1 MKRIVF
7 ISDLQMP
14 LEHRRANR
22 AVIKFLHDYQ
32 PDEVINIGDI
42 NDYTSPGRWSAGK
55 RAEYGM
61 TVRQEADYT
70 RRNHIEPI
78 RSGYDGP
85 YTLLGSNHGERPRKY
100 LVDRAPAL
108 YDEEQYRED
117 KLLHLADYGMRFE
130 PVRYDFAP
138 GWSAVH
144 GHARGINLARYAG
157 GTAINA
163 ARKLSRSVV
172 MGHTHRA
179 GIISETSGS
188 AGSRTLTGVELG
200 HLMDM
205 TKAAYLGPER
215 LANWQMSFGLFYVD
229 GRTVTPHLIPVQRN
243 GSFVVEGESYK

>member
-1 MKRIVF
+1 M

-14 LEHRRANR
+14 LENKRANR
-22 AVIKFLHDYQ
+22 NLINLIHDSQ

-42 NDYTSPGRWSAGK
+42 NDYTASGRWSAGK

-61 TVRQEADYT
+61 TVRQEANYT
-70 RRNHIEPI
+70 VRNHIRPL

-85 YTLLGSNHGERPRKY
+85 VTLLGSNHGERPHKY

-108 YDEEQYRED
+108 YDEESFRED
-117 KLLHLADYGMRFE
+117 KLLRLDDFGIKFE

-138 GWSAVH
+138 GWSAIH
-144 GHARGINLARYAG
+144 GHAKGISLARYAG

-163 ARKLSRSVV
+163 ARRYGRSIV

-179 GIISETSGS
+179 GIVSETTGP
-188 AGSRTLTGVELG
+188 AGTKTITGVELG
-200 HLMDM
+200 HLMDI

-215 LANWQMSFGLFYVD
+215 LANWQSAFGLFYVD
-229 GRTVTPHLIPVQRN
+229 GTTVTPHLIPVSRT
-243 GSFVVEGESYK
+243 GSFIVEGERYK